1 MVALNSVEWFESV
14 VLISLLYD
22 DKLSDVTQLIH
33 LLIQLDRSPGYFVSV
48 HEQSPFDGDLI
59 VRQFVSLNSPFLK
72 ELKHVYV
79 QMC

>member
-22 DKLSDVTQLIH
+22 DKLSDVTQLI
-33 LLIQLDRSPGYFVSV
+33 QLDRSPGYFVSV

-59 VRQFVSLNSPFLK
+59 VRQFVSPSSPFLK